1 MTTANAVLTTVPLAR
16 QNVLHISG
24 WAIAASGFTAA
35 LAARRFVP
43 AWAEMWIVASTL
55 FWIFK
60 WLTWSRRSVQY
71 SAISLTRSLG
81 YFCGWVGLDANE
93 FCDRSFADHR
103 PTANEWRIATANTLL
118 GAIVLWGLTRT
129 LPANRLALVGGVG
142 FAGLILF
149 LHFGL
154 FHLLALVWRLAGIG
168 VQTIMHFPFRATS
181 LSDFWGQRWNRAY
194 RQISFV
200 LFFRPATS
208 RYGVVAG
215 TLIAF
220 LFSGLF
226 HELVISFPAGAGY
239 GGPTAYFLIQGA
251 GLLIERNSL
260 CRAILKTHRWIGWC
274 YTLVFTVGPV
284 GLLFHAPFLTRV
296 ILPFLR
302 VIGAR

>member
-1 MTTANAVLTTVPLAR
+1 MTTANAEETTAPLIR
-16 QNVLHISG
+16 DQTLHIGG
-24 WAIAASGFTAA
+24 WAIATAGFAA
-35 LAARRFVP
+35 AIAARSVVP
-43 AWAEMWIVASTL
+43 AWAEMWLVAITL
-55 FWIFK
+55 FGIFK
-60 WLTWSRRSVQY
+60 WLTWSRRSEQY
-71 SAISLTRSLG
+71 AAVSIARSLG
-81 YFCGWVGLDANE
+81 YLFGWVGLDADE
-93 FCDRSFADHR
+93 FCTRNAADRR
-103 PTANEWRIATANTLL
+103 PNASEWRIATANTLL
-118 GAIVLWGLTRT
+118 GALVLWRLTRA
-129 LPANRLALVGGVG
+129 LPTDRPALVGGVG

-154 FHLLALVWRLAGIG
+154 FHLLALVWRRAGVG
-168 VQTIMHFPFRATS
+168 VQPIMRFPFRATS
-181 LSDFWGQRWNRAY
+181 LADFWGQRWNRAY
-194 RQISFV
+194 RQISFD

-208 RYGVVAG
+208 RYGVFAG

-260 CRAILKTHRWIGWC
+260 CRAIFKTHHWIGWC
-274 YTLVFTVGPV
+274 YTLAFTVGPV

-296 ILPFLR
+296 IVPFLG